1 MPYGADMLSNYSVTD
16 KGRSTLVLSR
26 YGSTSLSKVSV
37 YSNNGEEKFSLEFEK
52 EVKWADSDEKYTAVL
67 FENEVITYNKK
78 GKELATQTFEGKPVR
93 VAVDGNKT
101 YVLTTAGIQCLKTR
115 G

>member
-1 MPYGADMLSNYSVTD
+1 MLSNYSVTD
-16 KGRSTLVLSR
+16 KGRSTLVLSK

-37 YSNNGEEKFSLEFEK
+37 CSNNGEEKIPLSFEK
-52 EVKWADSDEKYTAVL
+52 EVKWADSDDKYTAVL
-67 FENEVITYNKK
+67 FENEVITYNKR
-78 GKELATQTFEGKPVR
+78 GKELAVQTFDGKPLR

-101 YVLTTAGIQCLKTR
+101 YILTTAGIQCLKTR